1 MRPEIGMSFAGKRR
15 EVWREGRTGAER
27 GDVGVLRKVV
37 LTKGAALG
45 LTINDVPKKNKKGKR
60 VA

>member
-1 MRPEIGMSFAGKRR
+1 MMRVMEK
-15 EVWREGRTGAER
+15 R
-27 GDVGVLRKVV
+27 GDEYNLSGQDCLGQWAPEWNWEVEV
-37 LTKGAALG
+37 ALLIVDISTG

>member
-1 MRPEIGMSFAGKRR
+1 MEEEMKKEKDGH
-15 EVWREGRTGAER
+15 EEGFIFRTMDNWANGFCEM
-27 GDVGVLRKVV
+27 GVLD
-37 LTKGAALG
+37 

>member
-1 MRPEIGMSFAGKRR
+1 MASEDILGAWKARLKGWANWGMAIDWRHLEIGNI
-15 EVWREGRTGAER
+15 VLIV
-27 GDVGVLRKVV
+27 DVS
-37 LTKGAALG
+37 TG

>member
-1 MRPEIGMSFAGKRR
+1 MI
-15 EVWREGRTGAER
+15 EGA
-27 GDVGVLRKVV
+27 V
-37 LTKGAALG
+37 LTQCANAG

>member
-1 MRPEIGMSFAGKRR
+1 MKREMAMGLLGMEGMVEEREALKRR
-15 EVWREGRTGAER
+15 GEMPGLV
-27 GDVGVLRKVV
+27 KVV
-37 LTKGAALG
+37 LTESAVLG

>member
-1 MRPEIGMSFAGKRR
+1 MGGI
-15 EVWREGRTGAER
+15 ER
-27 GDVGVLRKVV
+27 GSGCEAYENGEIVLIVDVS
-37 LTKGAALG
+37 TG

>member
-1 MRPEIGMSFAGKRR
+1 MGMSFARKGRA
-15 EVWREGRTGAER
+15 VWREGRIGVEKR
-27 GDVGVLRKVV
+27 DVGVLRKVV